1 MGEKDGRFVVL
12 QGALLSPPV
21 HERDSPISPT
31 FDMLP
36 LLPCVSLEHGID
48 QSLFFMPPPVA
59 VAVAVGA
66 YCLLGKFLSFLFPP
80 SPPS

>member
-12 QGALLSPPV
+12 QGALFSPLV

-36 LLPCVSLEHGID
+36 FLPCVSLEHEID
-48 QSLFFMPPPVA
+48 QSLSASV
-59 VAVAVGA
+59 VG
-66 YCLLGKFLSFLFPP
+66 CKFASNPIDIEENIIRYGRLSID
-80 SPPS
+80 S